1 VVPTAR
7 APLALAPVANPA
19 RNGVELR
26 VSAPDEAPIRV
37 ALVDVTGRIRAEQVL
52 PGPARDLRVRF
63 DAPGTGLY
71 FLRAEQ
77 RGVSASARVAVVK

>member
-1 VVPTAR
+1 VGPTAR
-7 APLALAPVANPA
+7 APLALAPVANPS
-19 RNGVELR
+19 RDHVELR

-37 ALVDVTGRIRAEQVL
+37 AIVDVTGRIRAEQVL

-63 DAPGTGLY
+63 DAPGAGLY

-77 RGVSASARVAVVK
+77 RGVLASARVAVVR